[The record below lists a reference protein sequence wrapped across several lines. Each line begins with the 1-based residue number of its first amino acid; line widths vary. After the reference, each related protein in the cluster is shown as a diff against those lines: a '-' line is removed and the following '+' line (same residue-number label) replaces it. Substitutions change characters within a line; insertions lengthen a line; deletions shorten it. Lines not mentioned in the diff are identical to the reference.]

1 MARHVPETHLIPL
14 VLHVAAGRLPEIT
27 IFGDDYPTKDGT
39 CVRDYIHVVD
49 LARAHVLVLGA
60 LSRHDVGGR
69 VYNLGCGRTGYSVR
83 EVIDAARRVTGKE
96 IPVRVGPRRP
106 GDPAMLIA
114 SSERIVR
121 ELGWRPTMPD
131 LDDIIESAWRW
142 MRKEAMKILG
152 HVHTFNEERSS
163 IDPWAHCSIKP
174 TRWKV
179 LWSITHRRMAHRD
192 TPIPGQGA
200 VIRHPEN
207 LLGSAAI
214 ITAKRYAIER
224 RYEWIWILNGDR
236 APRKDALELL
246 VNLYR
251 RFEPEFQ
258 ETAWLLASLP
268 VDAVTQRR
276 NHGFMITARGLRE
289 VRPPSTPLVY
299 ECDATI
305 WSGSLYNLAA
315 VQKTGLPP
323 ADYVMDI
330 GELEYGYRGKRRG
343 YRAFVH
349 QGSLI
354 DHNIGVPSVQLA
366 PRRLGPI
373 SLKLVELQPF
383 RC

>member
-1 MARHVPETHLIPL
+1 MA
-14 VLHVAAGRLPEIT
+14 
-27 IFGDDYPTKDGT
+27 
-39 CVRDYIHVVD
+39 VD
-49 LARAHVLVLGA
+49 ARG
-60 LSRHDVGGR
+60 
-69 VYNLGCGRTGYSVR
+69 
-83 EVIDAARRVTGKE
+83 
-96 IPVRVGPRRP
+96 
-106 GDPAMLIA
+106 
-114 SSERIVR
+114 
-121 ELGWRPTMPD
+121 
-131 LDDIIESAWRW
+131 
-142 MRKEAMKILG
+142 EAMKILG
-152 HVHTFNEERSS
+152 HVHTFNEERV
-163 IDPWAHCSIKP
+163 IDRSLGALLDQTYPVDEVLLVDNASTDGTLRRRFP
-174 TRWKV
+174 DKV
-179 LWSITHRRMAHRD
+179 T
-192 TPIPGQGA
+192 

-214 ITAKRYAIER
+214 ITAMRYAIER
-224 RYEWIWILNGDR
+224 RYDWIWILNGDS

-251 RFEPEFQ
+251 RFEPELQ

-276 NHGFMITARGLRE
+276 NHGFMITAGGLRE

-305 WSGSLYNLAA
+305 WSGSLYKLAA

-354 DHNIGVPSVQLA
+354 DHNIGGPSLQLA

-383 RC
+383 RCYYVVRNLVYFWFYDYHATNVSTYLYCVLKIGKLISSFLIRPISHRRELVACLRGLWDGLRGKMHKRYALPPPSGPSPQKPWPEAETVHDTPVGLRK